1 MTCAN
6 LLVSVGL
13 EIQKVLMPLSDT
25 GMLGFPLLST
35 FVLPSNEPWVANM
48 FIIMFMSSVQKTVLL
63 WSDCKLLFLSN

>member
-1 MTCAN
+1 MTQIQMTCAN

-35 FVLPSNEPWVANM
+35 FVLPSNEP
-48 FIIMFMSSVQKTVLL
+48 
-63 WSDCKLLFLSN
+63 